1 MAADHEL
8 YRPSDF
14 TQEELD
20 LKNVLAVAVCETG
33 LAVCKRCGA
42 TTSRILL
49 PCRRACDRGD

>member
-1 MAADHEL
+1 MAAEHEL
-8 YRPSDF
+8 YKLSDF

-20 LKNVLAVAVCETG
+20 RRNNLAIAVCETG

-49 PCRRACDRGD
+49 PCRMATDGY

>member
-1 MAADHEL
+1 MAAEEHEL

-20 LKNVLAVAVCETG
+20 RRINLAVAVCETG

-42 TTSRILL
+42 TTSRMLL
-49 PCRRACDRGD
+49 PCRGVRDGN

>member
-1 MAADHEL
+1 MAAEHEL
-8 YRPSDF
+8 YKPSDF

-20 LKNVLAVAVCETG
+20 QRNNLAVAVCETG

-49 PCRRACDRGD
+49 PCRMGIKL